1 MSTRVRI
8 IGILAAALL
17 AGAAAGCGGSS
28 TTSTSAA
35 AATST
40 STATPVPVVIK
51 TATATVGS
59 SSKSILTTDAGMTL
73 YYFDPDSTLSV
84 ACSGS
89 CAGTWPPAAASSG
102 QVRAAGT
109 LPGMLTVLTSANGKQ
124 VEYNGH
130 PLYTYSG
137 DTAPGQTH
145 GDGIGGKWHVAT
157 PDMPVNTNTSVPSP
171 NY

>member
-1 MSTRVRI
+1 MSTRVRF
-8 IGILAAALL
+8 IGILATALL

-28 TTSTSAA
+28 TSSPPAA

-40 STATPVPVVIK
+40 SPVPVVIK

-73 YYFDPDSTLSV
+73 YYFDPDSALSV
-84 ACSGS
+84 ACSGG
-89 CAGTWPPAAASSG
+89 CASTWPPVAASSG

-109 LPGMLTVLTSANGKQ
+109 LPGTLTVLTSANGKQ

-137 DTAPGQTH
+137 DTAPGQTN
-145 GDGIGGKWHVAT
+145 GDGKGGKWHVAT
-157 PDMPVNTNTSVPSP
+157 PDVPVNTNTTVPPP